1 MSGNESSL
9 QHTLCS
15 SELFTLRRWDV
26 GRGNEP
32 EAIEYVMPGSTD
44 NFLPDARNP
53 RAYYPMSQK
62 HVHAWFMKEL
72 WTERVLL
79 YGPAAIK
86 MPQPLAWRVM

>member
-1 MSGNESSL
+1 MRGNESSL

-15 SELFTLRRWDV
+15 FGLFTFRRWDI

-32 EAIEYVMPGSTD
+32 EASEYVMP
-44 NFLPDARNP
+44 ARQTMIHAQ
-53 RAYYPMSQK
+53 AYYPISQK

-72 WTERVLL
+72 WTERVPL